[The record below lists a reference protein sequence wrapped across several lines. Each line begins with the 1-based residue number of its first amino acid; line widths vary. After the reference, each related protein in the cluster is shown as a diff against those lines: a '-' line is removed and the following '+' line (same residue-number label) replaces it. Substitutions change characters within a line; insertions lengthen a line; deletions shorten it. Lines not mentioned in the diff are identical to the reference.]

1 MGGRNVEDRWIL
13 FGLYEMEG
21 IGKKSIAKL
30 MTGQHSLQELLFYEE
45 GDWISAGLR
54 RDQAA
59 RLTRGFNANWIES
72 RREQVYDRR
81 IEVITY
87 LDSNYPILMKET
99 VQPPWVLY
107 ARGDSRLL
115 HQPSI
120 AMVGTRMPTVY
131 GRKVGEKLAEQLSE
145 AGLTIVSGLARG
157 IDRVCHEAV
166 LRTNGK
172 TIAVFGTGVDMVYPP
187 ENTSLAEQIAE
198 TGLLLSEYPLG
209 TRARQGLFPERNRI
223 IAGLTLGTLVVEAD
237 IRSGSLITADAALE
251 AGRDVFAVPGPIT
264 SPKSRGAHNLIR
276 QGAKLVTCAADLLE
290 EYHLDLQNAEQLPYN
305 RGRSAEK
312 ARSGEQGLFPAVE
325 LSTDEQRIVVLL
337 EQEERSLDQLIEQLG
352 WDFGHL
358 HSVLLSLIIKKQIS
372 QLPGTK
378 YARV

>member
-1 MGGRNVEDRWIL
+1 MEERWIL
-13 FGLYEMEG
+13 LGLYEMEG
-21 IGKKSIAKL
+21 IGKKSVAKL
-30 MTGQHSLQELLFYEE
+30 MTGQHSLQELLYYEE
-45 GDWISAGLR
+45 GDWIEAGLR
-54 RDQAA
+54 KDQATRLA
-59 RLTRGFNANWIES
+59 REFNAGWIES
-72 RREQVYDRR
+72 RREQVYNCG

-99 VQPPWVLY
+99 AQPPWVMY
-107 ARGDSRLL
+107 TRGDTRLL

-131 GRKVGEKLAEQLSE
+131 GRKVGEKLAEQLSL

-166 LRTNGK
+166 LRVEGK

-290 EYHLDLQNAEQLPYN
+290 EYRLDLPNAEQLPYN
-305 RGRSAEK
+305 RGRSAEM
-312 ARSGEQGLFPAVE
+312 SGYAEQGLFPKAE
-325 LSTDEQRIVVLL
+325 LSTDERRIIILL
-337 EQEERSLDQLIEQLG
+337 EQEEQSLDQLIERLG

>member
-1 MGGRNVEDRWIL
+1 MEERWIL
-13 FGLYEMEG
+13 FGLHEMEG
-21 IGKKSIAKL
+21 IGKKSISKL
-30 MTGQHSLQELLFYEE
+30 MAAQSSLQELLYYKEA
-45 GDWISAGLR
+45 DWMAAGLR
-54 RDQAA
+54 KDQAA
-59 RLTRGFNANWIES
+59 RLARGFDTSWIES
-72 RREQVYDRR
+72 RREQVYNRG

-99 VQPPWVLY
+99 VQPPWIMY

-131 GRKVGEKLAEQLSE
+131 GRKVGEKLAEQLSN

-166 LRTNGK
+166 IRTGGK
-172 TIAVFGTGVDMVYPP
+172 TIAVFGTGIDHVYPS

-290 EYHLDLQNAEQLPYN
+290 EYRLDLPNAEQLPYN
-305 RGRSAEK
+305 RGRSAET
-312 ARSGEQGLFPAVE
+312 AGSAEPGLFPDIK
-325 LSTDEQRIVVLL
+325 LSSDEQHIIVLL
-337 EQEERSLDQLIEQLG
+337 EQEEQSLDQLIDRLG

>member
-1 MGGRNVEDRWIL
+1 MEERWIL
-13 FGLYEMEG
+13 FGLHETDG
-21 IGKKSIAKL
+21 IGKKTISKL
-30 MTGQHSLQELLFYEE
+30 LTGQHQLTDLLDYKE
-45 GDWISAGLR
+45 GDWVAAGLR

-59 RLTRGFNANWIES
+59 RLTKQFNADWIEQRQES
-72 RREQVYDRR
+72 VYKAG
-81 IEVITY
+81 IEVVTY
-87 LDSNYPILMKET
+87 LDQDYPTLMKET
-99 VQPPWVLY
+99 VQPPWVMY
-107 ARGDSRLL
+107 GRGDLNLL
-115 HQPSI
+115 HTQSI

-131 GRKVGEKLAEQLSE
+131 GRKIGEKLAEQLCK

-157 IDRVCHEAV
+157 IDSVCHDAA
-166 LRTNGK
+166 LRANGK
-172 TIAVFGTGVDMVYPP
+172 TIAVFGTGIDNIYPP
-187 ENTSLAEQIAE
+187 ENTGLAERIAE
-198 TGLLLSEYPLG
+198 TGLLLSEYPPG

-264 SPKSRGAHNLIR
+264 SPKSRGSHNLIR
-276 QGAKLVTCAADLLE
+276 QGAKLVTSATDLLE
-290 EYHLDLQNAEQLPYN
+290 EFRLDLPNADQLPYN
-305 RGRSAEK
+305 RGRSAE
-312 ARSGEQGLFPAVE
+312 SSETSNEGLFPVVK
-325 LSTDEQRIVVLL
+325 LSSDEKRVIYLL
-337 EQEERSLDQLIEQLG
+337 ELEEQSLDQLVEQLN

>member
-1 MGGRNVEDRWIL
+1 LNYGE
-13 FGLYEMEG
+13 
-21 IGKKSIAKL
+21 S
-30 MTGQHSLQELLFYEE
+30 
-45 GDWISAGLR
+45 DWVAAGLR
-54 RDQAA
+54 KDKAA
-59 RLTRGFNANWIES
+59 RLTSQFTIDWIES
-72 RREQVYDRR
+72 KREHVYNQG

-87 LDSNYPILMKET
+87 LDQNYPILMKET
-99 VQPPWVLY
+99 VQPPWVMY
-107 ARGDSRLL
+107 ARGDVSLL
-115 HQPSI
+115 HNSSI

-131 GRKVGEKLAEQLSE
+131 GRKVGEKLAEQLCNV
-145 AGLTIVSGLARG
+145 GLTIVSGLARG
-157 IDRVCHEAV
+157 IDSVCHEAV
-166 LRTNGK
+166 LRAKGK
-172 TIAVFGTGVDMVYPP
+172 TIAVFGTGIDNIYPP
-187 ENTSLAEQIAE
+187 ENTSLAERIAE
-198 TGLLLSEYPLG
+198 TGLLLSEYPPG

-276 QGAKLVTCAADLLE
+276 QGAKLVTCAADVLE
-290 EYHLDLQNAEQLPYN
+290 EYRLGLPNAEQLPYN
-305 RGRSAEK
+305 RGRSTETTEPSGRVIFAEVK
-312 ARSGEQGLFPAVE
+312 
-325 LSTDEQRIVVLL
+325 LSPDEQRVIYLL
-337 EQEERSLDQLIEQLG
+337 EQGEQSLDQLVELLG

>member
-1 MGGRNVEDRWIL
+1 MEERWIL
-13 FGLYEMEG
+13 LGLYEMEG
-21 IGKKSIAKL
+21 IGKKSVAKL
-30 MTGQHSLQELLFYEE
+30 MTGQHSLRELLYYEE
-45 GDWISAGLR
+45 GDWIEAGLR
-54 RDQAA
+54 KDQAT
-59 RLTRGFNANWIES
+59 RLTREFNAGWIES
-72 RREQVYDRR
+72 RREQVYDRG

-99 VQPPWVLY
+99 AQPPWVMY
-107 ARGDSRLL
+107 TRGDTRLL

-131 GRKVGEKLAEQLSE
+131 GRKVGEKLAEQLSL

-166 LRTNGK
+166 LRANGK

-237 IRSGSLITADAALE
+237 VRSGSLITADAALE

-276 QGAKLVTCAADLLE
+276 QGAKLVTCATDLLE
-290 EYHLDLQNAEQLPYN
+290 EYRLDLPNAEQLPYN
-305 RGRSAEK
+305 RGRSAEM
-312 ARSGEQGLFPAVE
+312 SGHAEQGLFPKVK
-325 LSTDEQRIVVLL
+325 LSTDERRIIILL
-337 EQEERSLDQLIEQLG
+337 EQEEQSLDQLIDRLG

>member
-1 MGGRNVEDRWIL
+1 MEERWIL
-13 FGLYEMEG
+13 FGLHETDG
-21 IGKKSIAKL
+21 IGKKTISKL
-30 MTGQHSLQELLFYEE
+30 LTGQHQLTDLLDYKE
-45 GDWISAGLR
+45 GDWVAAGLR

-59 RLTRGFNANWIES
+59 RLTKQFNADWIEQRQES
-72 RREQVYDRR
+72 VYKAG
-81 IEVITY
+81 IEVVTY
-87 LDSNYPILMKET
+87 LDQDYPILMKET
-99 VQPPWVLY
+99 VQPPWVMY
-107 ARGDSRLL
+107 GRGDLNLL
-115 HQPSI
+115 HTQSI

-131 GRKVGEKLAEQLSE
+131 GRKIGEKLAEQLCK

-157 IDRVCHEAV
+157 IDSVCHDAA
-166 LRTNGK
+166 LRANGK
-172 TIAVFGTGVDMVYPP
+172 TIAVFGTGIDNIYPP
-187 ENTSLAEQIAE
+187 ENTGLAERIAE
-198 TGLLLSEYPLG
+198 TGLLLSEYPPG

-264 SPKSRGAHNLIR
+264 SPKSRGSHNLIR
-276 QGAKLVTCAADLLE
+276 QGAKLVTSATDLLE
-290 EYHLDLQNAEQLPYN
+290 EFRLDLPNADQLPYN
-305 RGRSAEK
+305 RGRSAESSETSNK
-312 ARSGEQGLFPAVE
+312 GIFPVVK
-325 LSTDEQRIVVLL
+325 LSSDEQRVIYLL
-337 EQEERSLDQLIEQLG
+337 EQEEQSLDQLVEQLN

>member
-1 MGGRNVEDRWIL
+1 MEERWIL
-13 FGLYEMEG
+13 FGLHEMEG

-30 MTGQHSLQELLFYEE
+30 MAAQPSLQELLYYKEA
-45 GDWISAGLR
+45 DWMAAGLR
-54 RDQAA
+54 KDQAA
-59 RLTRGFNANWIES
+59 RLARGFDTSWIES
-72 RREQVYDRR
+72 RREQVYNRG

-99 VQPPWVLY
+99 VQPPWIMY
-107 ARGDSRLL
+107 ARGDRRLL

-131 GRKVGEKLAEQLSE
+131 GRKVGEKLAEQLSN

-166 LRTNGK
+166 IRAGGK
-172 TIAVFGTGVDMVYPP
+172 TIAVFGTGIDHVYPS

-290 EYHLDLQNAEQLPYN
+290 EYRLDLPNAEQLPYN
-305 RGRSAEK
+305 RGRSAET
-312 ARSGEQGLFPAVE
+312 AGSAEPGLFPDIK
-325 LSTDEQRIVVLL
+325 LSSDEQHIIVLL
-337 EQEERSLDQLIEQLG
+337 EQEEQSLDQLIDRLG

>member
-1 MGGRNVEDRWIL
+1 MEERWIL
-13 FGLYEMEG
+13 LGLYEMEG
-21 IGKKSIAKL
+21 IGKKSVAKL
-30 MTGQHSLQELLFYEE
+30 MTGQHSLQELLYYEE
-45 GDWISAGLR
+45 GDWIEAGLR
-54 RDQAA
+54 KDQATRLA
-59 RLTRGFNANWIES
+59 REFNAGWIES
-72 RREQVYDRR
+72 RREQVYNCG

-99 VQPPWVLY
+99 AQPPWVMY
-107 ARGDSRLL
+107 TRGDTRLL

-131 GRKVGEKLAEQLSE
+131 GRKVGEKLAEQLSL

-166 LRTNGK
+166 LRMEGK

-290 EYHLDLQNAEQLPYN
+290 EYRLDLPNAEQLPYN
-305 RGRSAEK
+305 RGRSAEM
-312 ARSGEQGLFPAVE
+312 SGHAEQGLFPKAE
-325 LSTDEQRIVVLL
+325 LSTDERRIIILL
-337 EQEERSLDQLIEQLG
+337 EQEEQSLDQLIERLG

>member
-1 MGGRNVEDRWIL
+1 MEERWIL
-13 FGLYEMEG
+13 FGLHEMEG
-21 IGKKSIAKL
+21 IGRKSISKL
-30 MTGQHSLQELLFYEE
+30 MAAQPSLQELLYYKEA
-45 GDWISAGLR
+45 DWMAAGLR
-54 RDQAA
+54 KDQAA
-59 RLTRGFNANWIES
+59 RLARGFDSSWIES
-72 RREQVYDRR
+72 RREQVYNRG

-99 VQPPWVLY
+99 VQPPWIMY
-107 ARGDSRLL
+107 ARGDRRLL

-131 GRKVGEKLAEQLSE
+131 GRKVGEKLAEQLSN

-166 LRTNGK
+166 IRAGGK
-172 TIAVFGTGVDMVYPP
+172 TIAVFGTGIDHVYPS

-290 EYHLDLQNAEQLPYN
+290 EYRLDLPNAEQLPYN
-305 RGRSAEK
+305 RGRSAET
-312 ARSGEQGLFPAVE
+312 AGSAEPGLFPDIK
-325 LSTDEQRIVVLL
+325 LSSDEQHIIVLL
-337 EQEERSLDQLIEQLG
+337 EQEEQSLDQLIDCLG

>member
-1 MGGRNVEDRWIL
+1 MEERWIL
-13 FGLYEMEG
+13 FGLHEMEG
-21 IGKKSIAKL
+21 IGKKTISKL
-30 MTGQHSLQELLFYEE
+30 ILGQHQWSDLLSYEE
-45 GDWISAGLR
+45 GDWTAAGLR
-54 RDQAA
+54 KDQAA
-59 RLTRGFNANWIES
+59 RLASQFTLNWIE
-72 RREQVYDRR
+72 RKREHVYNQG

-87 LDSNYPILMKET
+87 LDQNYPILMKET
-99 VQPPWVLY
+99 VQPPWVMY
-107 ARGDSRLL
+107 GRGDISLL
-115 HQPSI
+115 HNPSI

-131 GRKVGEKLAEQLSE
+131 GRKVGEKLAEQLCS

-157 IDRVCHEAV
+157 IDSVCHEAV
-166 LRTNGK
+166 LRAKGK
-172 TIAVFGTGVDMVYPP
+172 TIAVFGTGIDNIYPP
-187 ENTSLAEQIAE
+187 ENTSLAERIAE
-198 TGLLLSEYPLG
+198 TGLLLSEYPPG

-276 QGAKLVTCAADLLE
+276 QGAKLVTCVADVLE
-290 EYHLDLQNAEQLPYN
+290 EYRLDLPNAEQLPYN
-305 RGRSAEK
+305 RGRSAETPEP
-312 ARSGEQGLFPAVE
+312 SGQGIFAEVK
-325 LSTDEQRIVVLL
+325 LSPDEQRVIYLL
-337 EQEERSLDQLIEQLG
+337 EQEEQSLDQLVEQLG

>member
-1 MGGRNVEDRWIL
+1 MEDRWIL

>member
-1 MGGRNVEDRWIL
+1 MEERWIL
-13 FGLYEMEG
+13 FGLHEMEG
-21 IGKKSIAKL
+21 IGKKTISKL
-30 MTGQHSLQELLFYEE
+30 ILGQHQLSDLLNYEE
-45 GDWISAGLR
+45 GDWAAAGLR
-54 RDQAA
+54 KDQAT
-59 RLTRGFNANWIES
+59 RLASQFTLNWIES
-72 RREQVYDRR
+72 KREHVYNQG

-87 LDSNYPILMKET
+87 LDQKYPILMKET
-99 VQPPWVLY
+99 VQPPWVMY
-107 ARGDSRLL
+107 GRGDVSLL
-115 HQPSI
+115 HNPSI

-131 GRKVGEKLAEQLSE
+131 GRKVGEKLAEQLCST
-145 AGLTIVSGLARG
+145 GLTIVSGLARG
-157 IDRVCHEAV
+157 IDSVCHEAV
-166 LRTNGK
+166 LRAKGK
-172 TIAVFGTGVDMVYPP
+172 TIAVFGTGIDNIYPP
-187 ENTSLAEQIAE
+187 ENTSLAERIAE
-198 TGLLLSEYPLG
+198 TGLLLSEYPPG

-276 QGAKLVTCAADLLE
+276 QGAKLVTCVADILE
-290 EYHLDLQNAEQLPYN
+290 EYRLDLPNAEQLPYN
-305 RGRSAEK
+305 RGRSTETPVPSGQGIFAEVK
-312 ARSGEQGLFPAVE
+312 
-325 LSTDEQRIVVLL
+325 LSPDEQRVIYLL
-337 EQEERSLDQLIEQLG
+337 EMEEQSLDQLVEQLG

>member
-1 MGGRNVEDRWIL
+1 MEERWIL

-30 MTGQHSLQELLFYEE
+30 MTGRHLLQELLYYEE
-45 GDWISAGLR
+45 GDWIAAGLR
-54 RDQAA
+54 KDQAA
-59 RLTRGFNANWIES
+59 RLTRDFNASWIES
-72 RREQVYDRR
+72 RRKQVYDRG

-99 VQPPWVLY
+99 AQPPCIMY
-107 ARGDSRLL
+107 ARGDTELL
-115 HQPSI
+115 NTPSI

-131 GRKVGEKLAEQLSE
+131 GRKVAEKLAEQLSH

-166 LRTNGK
+166 LRAGGK

-276 QGAKLVTCAADLLE
+276 QGAKLVTCVADLLE
-290 EYHLDLQNAEQLPYN
+290 EYRLDLPNAEQLPYN
-305 RGRSAEK
+305 RGRSAETPRP
-312 ARSGEQGLFPAVE
+312 AERSLFPDVE
-325 LSTDEQRIVVLL
+325 LSTDEQCIIVLL
-337 EQEERSLDQLIEQLG
+337 EQEEQSLDQLIDQLG

>member
-1 MGGRNVEDRWIL
+1 MEERWIL
-13 FGLYEMEG
+13 FGLHEMEG
-21 IGKKSIAKL
+21 IGKKTISKL
-30 MTGQHSLQELLFYEE
+30 ILGQHELPDLLNYGES
-45 GDWISAGLR
+45 DWVAAGLR
-54 RDQAA
+54 KDQAA
-59 RLTRGFNANWIES
+59 RLASQFTIDWIES
-72 RREQVYDRR
+72 KREHVYNQG

-87 LDSNYPILMKET
+87 LDQNYPILMKET
-99 VQPPWVLY
+99 VQPPWVMY
-107 ARGDSRLL
+107 ARGDVSLL
-115 HQPSI
+115 HNSSI

-131 GRKVGEKLAEQLSE
+131 GRKVGEKLAEQLCN

-157 IDRVCHEAV
+157 IDSVCHEAV
-166 LRTNGK
+166 LRAKGK
-172 TIAVFGTGVDMVYPP
+172 TIAVFGTGIDNIYPP
-187 ENTSLAEQIAE
+187 ENTSLAERITE
-198 TGLLLSEYPLG
+198 TGLLLSEYPPG

-276 QGAKLVTCAADLLE
+276 QGAKLVTCAADVLE
-290 EYHLDLQNAEQLPYN
+290 EYRLGLPNAEQLPYN
-305 RGRSAEK
+305 RGRSTETSDPSGRGIFAEVK
-312 ARSGEQGLFPAVE
+312 
-325 LSTDEQRIVVLL
+325 LSPDEQRVIYLL
-337 EQEERSLDQLIEQLG
+337 EQGEQSLDQLVELLG

>member
-1 MGGRNVEDRWIL
+1 MEERWIL
-13 FGLYEMEG
+13 FGLHETDG
-21 IGKKSIAKL
+21 IGKKTISKL
-30 MTGQHSLQELLFYEE
+30 LTGQHQLTDLLDYKE
-45 GDWISAGLR
+45 GDWIAAGLR

-59 RLTRGFNANWIES
+59 RLTKQFNANWIEQRQES
-72 RREQVYDRR
+72 VYKAG
-81 IEVITY
+81 IEVVTY
-87 LDSNYPILMKET
+87 LDQDYPILMKET
-99 VQPPWVLY
+99 VQPPWVMY
-107 ARGDSRLL
+107 GRGDLNLL
-115 HQPSI
+115 HTQSI

-131 GRKVGEKLAEQLSE
+131 GRKIGEKLADQLCK

-157 IDRVCHEAV
+157 IDSVCHGAA
-166 LRTNGK
+166 LRANGK
-172 TIAVFGTGVDMVYPP
+172 TIAVFGTGIDNIYPP
-187 ENTSLAEQIAE
+187 ENTGLAERIAE
-198 TGLLLSEYPLG
+198 TGLLLSEYPPG

-264 SPKSRGAHNLIR
+264 SPKSRGSHNLIR
-276 QGAKLVTCAADLLE
+276 QGAKLVTSATDLLE
-290 EYHLDLQNAEQLPYN
+290 EFRLDLPNAEQLPYN
-305 RGRSAEK
+305 RGRSAE
-312 ARSGEQGLFPAVE
+312 SSETSNEGIFPIVK
-325 LSTDEQRIVVLL
+325 LSSDEQRVIYLL
-337 EQEERSLDQLIEQLG
+337 EQEEQSLDQLVEQLN

>member
-1 MGGRNVEDRWIL
+1 MEERWIL
-13 FGLYEMEG
+13 LGLYEMEG
-21 IGKKSIAKL
+21 IGKKSISKL
-30 MTGQHSLQELLFYEE
+30 IEGGHLLQEMFLYDE
-45 GDWISAGLR
+45 GDWIAAGMR

-59 RLTRGFNANWIES
+59 RLAKCFDVNWVES
-72 RREQVYDRR
+72 RRQHVYDRG

-99 VQPPWVLY
+99 AQPPWIMY
-107 ARGDSRLL
+107 ARGDIQLL

-131 GRKVGEKLAEQLSE
+131 GRKVAEKLAEQLSQ
-145 AGLTIVSGLARG
+145 AGLTVVSGLARG
-157 IDRVCHEAV
+157 IDRVCHESV
-166 LRTNGK
+166 LRANGK
-172 TIAVFGTGVDMVYPP
+172 TIAVFGTGIDCVYPP
-187 ENTSLAEQIAE
+187 ENRGLAEQIAE
-198 TGLLLSEYPLG
+198 KGLLLSEYPLG
-209 TRARQGLFPERNRI
+209 TKARQGLFPERNRI

-237 IRSGSLITADAALE
+237 VRSGSLITADAALE

-276 QGAKLVTCAADLLE
+276 QGAKMVTCADDLLE
-290 EYHLDLQNAEQLPYN
+290 EYRLDLQNVEQLPYN
-305 RGRSAEK
+305 RERSPEKLDLAE
-312 ARSGEQGLFPAVE
+312 RSWFPKVE
-325 LSTDEQRIVVLL
+325 RTADENRVIVLL
-337 EQEERSLDQLIEQLG
+337 EQEELTVDQLIDRLG

>member
-1 MGGRNVEDRWIL
+1 MEERWIL
-13 FGLYEMEG
+13 FGLHEMEG
-21 IGKKSIAKL
+21 IGKKTISKL
-30 MTGQHSLQELLFYEE
+30 IQGQHRLSDLLDYEE
-45 GDWISAGLR
+45 GDWTAAGLR
-54 RDQAA
+54 KDQAA
-59 RLTRGFNANWIES
+59 RLASQFNIDWIECK
-72 RREQVYDRR
+72 REYVYNQG

-87 LDSNYPILMKET
+87 LDQNYPILMKET
-99 VQPPWVLY
+99 VQPPWVMY
-107 ARGDSRLL
+107 GRGDVSLL
-115 HQPSI
+115 HSPSI

-131 GRKVGEKLAEQLSE
+131 GRKVGEKLAEQLCN

-157 IDRVCHEAV
+157 IDSVCHEAV
-166 LRTNGK
+166 LRAKGK
-172 TIAVFGTGVDMVYPP
+172 TIAVFGTGIDNIYPP
-187 ENTSLAEQIAE
+187 ENTSLAERIAE
-198 TGLLLSEYPLG
+198 TGLLLSEYPPG

-276 QGAKLVTCAADLLE
+276 QGAKLVTCAADILE
-290 EYHLDLQNAEQLPYN
+290 EYRLGLPNADQLPYN
-305 RGRSAEK
+305 RGRSTETTEPSGKGIFAEVK
-312 ARSGEQGLFPAVE
+312 
-325 LSTDEQRIVVLL
+325 LSPDEQRVIYLL
-337 EQEERSLDQLIEQLG
+337 EQEEQSLDQLVEQLG

>member
-1 MGGRNVEDRWIL
+1 MEERWIL
-13 FGLYEMEG
+13 LGLYEMEG
-21 IGKKSIAKL
+21 IGKKSVAKL
-30 MTGQHSLQELLFYEE
+30 MTGQHSLQELLYYEE
-45 GDWISAGLR
+45 GDWIEAGLR
-54 RDQAA
+54 KDQATRLA
-59 RLTRGFNANWIES
+59 REFNAGWIES
-72 RREQVYDRR
+72 RREQVYNRG

-99 VQPPWVLY
+99 AQPPWVMY
-107 ARGDSRLL
+107 TRGDTRLL

-131 GRKVGEKLAEQLSE
+131 GRKVGEKLAEQLSL

-166 LRTNGK
+166 LRVEGK

-290 EYHLDLQNAEQLPYN
+290 EYCLDLPNAEQLPYN
-305 RGRSAEK
+305 RGRSAEM
-312 ARSGEQGLFPAVE
+312 SGHAEQDLFPKAE
-325 LSTDEQRIVVLL
+325 LSTDERRIIILL
-337 EQEERSLDQLIEQLG
+337 EQEEQSLDQLIERLG

>member
-1 MGGRNVEDRWIL
+1 MEERWIL
-13 FGLYEMEG
+13 FGLHEMEG
-21 IGKKSIAKL
+21 IGRKSISKL
-30 MTGQHSLQELLFYEE
+30 MSGSQSLTELFDYEE
-45 GDWISAGLR
+45 ADWIAAGLR
-54 RDQAA
+54 KDQAA
-59 RLTRGFNANWIES
+59 RLVKDFNTGWIEY
-72 RREQVYDRR
+72 RREQVYNRG

-99 VQPPWVLY
+99 VQPPWIMY
-107 ARGDSRLL
+107 ARGDSQLL
-115 HQPSI
+115 HSPAI

-131 GRKVGEKLAEQLSE
+131 GRKVGEKLASQLCQ

-157 IDRVCHEAV
+157 IDRVCHETV
-166 LRTNGK
+166 VREGGK
-172 TIAVFGTGVDMVYPP
+172 TIAVFGTGMDYIYPP

-223 IAGLTLGTLVVEAD
+223 IAGITLGTLVVEAD

-290 EYHLDLQNAEQLPYN
+290 EYRLDLPNTEQLPYN
-305 RGRSAEK
+305 RGRSAEMQGH
-312 ARSGEQGLFPAVE
+312 AEQGLFTKVQ
-325 LSTDEQRIVVLL
+325 LSVDEQRIIVLL
-337 EQEERSLDQLIEQLG
+337 EQEEQSFDQLIEQLG